1 MICRLGCKPSVSDG
15 AYYSMLVYNPT
26 LYLRLLPKHLCKDPG
41 NAHLLQMVHLTIN
54 GVAQGLRNT
63 G

>member
-1 MICRLGCKPSVSDG
+1 METQATRACRGRTPYICRLRW
-15 AYYSMLVYNPT
+15 
-26 LYLRLLPKHLCKDPG
+26 LRQDPG

>member
-1 MICRLGCKPSVSDG
+1 METQTTRARRGRRTPYVCRLRWLLKR
-15 AYYSMLVYNPT
+15 
-26 LYLRLLPKHLCKDPG
+26 LRKDSG

>member
-1 MICRLGCKPSVSDG
+1 
-15 AYYSMLVYNPT
+15 MLVYNPT

>member
-1 MICRLGCKPSVSDG
+1 MVCRYC
-15 AYYSMLVYNPT
+15 
-26 LYLRLLPKHLCKDPG
+26 LPKHLRKDPG
-41 NAHLLQMVHLTIN
+41 NAHLLQMVHLPIN

>member
-1 MICRLGCKPSVSDG
+1 METQTTRARRGRTPYARRVRWLLKRL
-15 AYYSMLVYNPT
+15 
-26 LYLRLLPKHLCKDPG
+26 RKDPG

>member
-1 MICRLGCKPSVSDG
+1 METQTTRARRGRTPYTCRLRW
-15 AYYSMLVYNPT
+15 
-26 LYLRLLPKHLCKDPG
+26 LRKDPG
-41 NAHLLQMVHLTIN
+41 NAHLLQMVHLTLN